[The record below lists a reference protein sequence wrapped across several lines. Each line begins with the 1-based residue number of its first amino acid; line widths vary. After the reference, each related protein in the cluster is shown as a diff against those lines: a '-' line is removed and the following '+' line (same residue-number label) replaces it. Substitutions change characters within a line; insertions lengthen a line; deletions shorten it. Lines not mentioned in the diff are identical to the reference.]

1 MKSITDF
8 FVNIKQLKN
17 KIADVLTQSKAYTD
31 TAEQNAK
38 DYTDTSVSA
47 ITDNIKNLTIVKTNN
62 LSDIDAYNINIGD
75 VPRIMFFYNG
85 SVSQTYIS
93 FDYYWIR
100 LQIRS
105 NSRYT
110 EARTIY
116 GGTVGTWTR
125 I

>member
-1 MKSITDF
+1 MKLFTILRNI
-8 FVNIKQLKN
+8 VNGIKN
-17 KIADVLTQSKAYTD
+17 AKAYTD

-47 ITDNIKNLTIVKTNN
+47 ITDNIKNLTIVKTGN

-75 VPRIMFFYNG
+75 VPRIMFFYNS

>member
-1 MKSITDF
+1 MKIFTILR
-8 FVNIKQLKN
+8 NLIQGIKEAVKHSDENLMSAN
-17 KIADVLTQSKAYTD
+17 TYTD
-31 TAEQNAK
+31 NA
-38 DYTDTSVSA
+38 VSP
-47 ITDNIKNLTIVKTNN
+47 ITNNIQNLTIVKTDN
-62 LSDIDAYNINIGD
+62 LSDIDASNINISD
-75 VPRIMFFYNG
+75 VPRIMFFYSG
-85 SVSQTYIS
+85 GVSQFYIS

-116 GGTVGTWTR
+116 GATVGTWTR

>member
-1 MKSITDF
+1 MNIFSFLFNTILRIKEAKSSAKD
-8 FVNIKQLKN
+8 
-17 KIADVLTQSKAYTD
+17 YTD
-31 TAEQNAK
+31 IAEQNAK

-47 ITDNIKNLTIVKTNN
+47 ITDNIKNLTIVKTSNI
-62 LSDIDAYNINIGD
+62 SDIDASSININD
-75 VPRIMFFYNG
+75 EPRIMFFYN
-85 SVSQTYIS
+85 SSQVYIS

-116 GGTVGTWTR
+116 GATVGTWTR